1 MRRFML
7 LAVVGFVI
15 VVPVGA
21 ASGQTALSPGCS
33 ELNNPV
39 YDETGISIFRQL
51 TSQSYLPGEMVT
63 VTYDFD
69 IQDTGVAEPNSA
81 FLSLAV
87 AGQFNNPAYTISP
100 AGDGSLS
107 HVFTGNEDGIG
118 WELNDEFEPGSV
130 TVVCVAAQAPPTT
143 TTTTPEPTTTT
154 TTPEPTTT
162 TTTPEPTTTTTI
174 AEVETDIADSGST
187 GVAVAG
193 LAVLGLLVL
202 GVATVRSYR
211 SES

>member
-1 MRRFML
+1 MRRFLL

-15 VVPVGA
+15 VVPMGA

-39 YDETGISIFRQL
+39 YDETGILIDRVL

-87 AGQFNNPAYTISP
+87 AGQFNNPVYAISP
-100 AGDGSLS
+100 AGDGSLT

-118 WELNDEFEPGSV
+118 WELNDEYELGSV
-130 TVVCVAAQAPPTT
+130 TVVCVAAQVPPTT
-143 TTTTPEPTTTT
+143 TTAIPEPTSS
-154 TTPEPTTT
+154 
-162 TTTPEPTTTTTI
+162 TTI
-174 AEVETDIADSGST
+174 PEVETDIADSGST
-187 GVAVAG
+187 GVAAAALV
-193 LAVLGLLVL
+193 VLGLLVL

-211 SES
+211 SDS

>member
-1 MRRFML
+1 MESVPQRTRHL
-7 LAVVGFVI
+7 L
-15 VVPVGA
+15 PRPNHYHLEMTGA
-21 ASGQTALSPGCS
+21 THLHKRSDTP
-33 ELNNPV
+33 
-39 YDETGISIFRQL
+39 
-51 TSQSYLPGEMVT
+51 YLPGEMVT

-118 WELNDEFEPGSV
+118 WELNDEFELGSV
-130 TVVCVAAQAPPTT
+130 TVVCVAAQVPPTT

-154 TTPEPTTT
+154 TIPEPTTTTTIPEPTTTTTIPEPTTT
-162 TTTPEPTTTTTI
+162 TTTPEATSSTTI
-174 AEVETDIADSGST
+174 PEVETDIADSGST
-187 GVAVAG
+187 GVAAAALV
-193 LAVLGLLVL
+193 VLGLLVL